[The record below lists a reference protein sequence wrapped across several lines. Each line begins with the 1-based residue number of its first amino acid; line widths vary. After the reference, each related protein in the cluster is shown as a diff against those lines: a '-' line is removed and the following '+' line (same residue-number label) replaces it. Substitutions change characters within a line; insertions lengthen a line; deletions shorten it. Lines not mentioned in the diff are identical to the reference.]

1 MTLQDNQ
8 QLRALLSL
16 PPIQTSASTA
26 LAVPEMPPREVVTGD
41 QEIDAVLWLQKV
53 VATGNRGL
61 IDKAL
66 EAAKQIKTPMKDLA
80 KRYTEHVSRASGGH
94 FGAVLATF
102 GFGELEDQ
110 AKEAIKRAALRR
122 DEALSRFGTEEALFA
137 ELPAERA
144 CRLALKRLKRDDFGM
159 YDDAQACEGFVN
171 RSELVPGTISDC
183 LYAIE
188 FWHHLWSLRHAAVSD
203 ASDLPS
209 SAYAHECYAFF
220 MLADIRPR
228 SREEAIAAFEHV
240 QNSDRKGWA
249 ETDSILR
256 NLVVSGW
263 ASPWVFSQD
272 AQPPVG
278 ETVICVDLDTR
289 NGRTDVNTAT
299 RQEGS
304 DWTDPCSFW
313 WMPVP
318 PLPAIAWVEADQ
330 SAQEVSH
337 ETL

>member
-16 PPIQTSASTA
+16 PPIQPSASTA

-110 AKEAIKRAALRR
+110 AKEAIKRAALYH
-122 DEALSRFGTEEALFA
+122 EAMSRFGTEEALFA

-144 CRLALKRLKRDDFGM
+144 CRLALKRLKRDDFDM
-159 YDDAQACEGFVN
+159 HDDAQARDGFEK

-188 FWHHLWSLRHAAVSD
+188 FWRHLWSLRHAAVSD
-203 ASDLPS
+203 DSDTPPA
-209 SAYAHECYAFF
+209 AYAHECYAFF
-220 MLADIRPR
+220 MLADIRPL

-240 QNSDRKGWA
+240 LGSGRKDWA

-263 ASPWVFSQD
+263 
-272 AQPPVG
+272 
-278 ETVICVDLDTR
+278 ET
-289 NGRTDVNTAT
+289 
-299 RQEGS
+299 
-304 DWTDPCSFW
+304 
-313 WMPVP
+313 
-318 PLPAIAWVEADQ
+318 PAIRMPYTDAMIEDAMEASLLGRSSPDDDTYVR
-330 SAQEVSH
+330 SILDAAARAQEVSH
-337 ETL
+337 EAI

>member
-1 MTLQDNQ
+1 MIHQDNQ
-8 QLRALLSL
+8 QLRELLSL
-16 PPIQTSASTA
+16 PPIQPSASTA
-26 LAVPEMPPREVVTGD
+26 MAIPEMPPQEVVTGD
-41 QEIDAVLWLQKV
+41 QEIDTVLWLQKV

-66 EAAKQIKTPMKDLA
+66 EAAKQIKTPMKDLGMRYANHIA
-80 KRYTEHVSRASGGH
+80 KATGNA
-94 FGAVLATF
+94 FGAAFASF

-110 AKEAIKRAALRR
+110 AKRSIQRAALRH
-122 DEALSRFGTEEALFA
+122 EAISRFSTEEALFA

-159 YDDAQACEGFVN
+159 YDDAHARAQFEK

-188 FWHHLWSLRHAAVSD
+188 FWGHLYSLRNAVD
-203 ASDLPS
+203 WNFSDLPRG
-209 SAYAHECYAFF
+209 AYAHECYAFF

-240 QNSDRKGWA
+240 LGSSRGDWA

-263 ASPWVFSQD
+263 RGAAKDFANRLINDLAS
-272 AQPPVG
+272 
-278 ETVICVDLDTR
+278 LDDCYLSR
-289 NGRTDVNTAT
+289 ESVERAVEDVVQSFTAGT
-299 RQEGS
+299 
-304 DWTDPCSFW
+304 
-313 WMPVP
+313 
-318 PLPAIAWVEADQ
+318 
-330 SAQEVSH
+330 AQEASH
-337 ETL
+337 ETI

>member
-16 PPIQTSASTA
+16 PPIQPSASTA

-110 AKEAIKRAALRR
+110 AKEAIKRAALYH
-122 DEALSRFGTEEALFA
+122 EAMSRFGTEEALFA
-137 ELPAERA
+137 ELPAERV

-159 YDDAQACEGFVN
+159 YDDAHARARFEK
-171 RSELVPGTISDC
+171 RPELVPGTISDC

-188 FWHHLWSLRHAAVSD
+188 FWHHLYSLRNAVD
-203 ASDLPS
+203 WNLSDLPRG
-209 SAYAHECYAFF
+209 AYAHECYAFF

-240 QNSDRKGWA
+240 QSSDKGDWA
-249 ETDSILR
+249 ETDSILQ
-256 NLVVSGW
+256 NLVISGW
-263 ASPWVFSQD
+263 EA
-272 AQPPVG
+272 
-278 ETVICVDLDTR
+278 
-289 NGRTDVNTAT
+289 
-299 RQEGS
+299 
-304 DWTDPCSFW
+304 
-313 WMPVP
+313 
-318 PLPAIAWVEADQ
+318 PAIRMPYTDAMIEDAMEASLLGRPSPDDDTYVR
-330 SAQEVSH
+330 SILDAAARAQEVSH
-337 ETL
+337 EAI